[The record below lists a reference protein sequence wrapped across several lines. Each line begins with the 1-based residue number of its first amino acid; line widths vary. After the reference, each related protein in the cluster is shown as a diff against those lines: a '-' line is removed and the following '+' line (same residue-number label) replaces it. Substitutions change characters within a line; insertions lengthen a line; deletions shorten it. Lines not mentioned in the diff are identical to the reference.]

1 MMNTP
6 IHDLERVRPVARSGS
21 RHPVLRRVPF
31 FSRLS
36 DQQLDRLGEHC
47 ATKVFRDGTLVIC
60 EGDQTDSMYV
70 IVAGSVRVFLGD
82 DRGKEVTLANLGPF
96 DYFGELAP
104 LDESPRSASVVTTS
118 RTTCL
123 VIAKQDL
130 QRCLADDPQLYLDVV
145 RTLTSRVRALNER
158 TRSLALKDVSGRVW
172 SVLLDMA
179 EEAPEAGLVVCPRP
193 THQELANLVGAS
205 REMVCRVL
213 KDMASSGRL
222 RMEAERIVLPATRR
236 P

>member
-1 MMNTP
+1 MMNTQTRGL
-6 IHDLERVRPVARSGS
+6 DRVRPIARPAS
-21 RHPVLRRVPF
+21 RHPILRRVPF

-36 DQQLDRLGEHC
+36 DQQLDRLGEHS

-60 EGDQTDSMYV
+60 EGDHTDSMYV

-104 LDESPRSASVVTTS
+104 LDNSPRSASVVTTA

-123 VIAKQDL
+123 VIAKHDL

-145 RTLTSRVRALNER
+145 RTLTSRVRTLNER

-172 SVLLDMA
+172 SVLLDTA
-179 EEAPEAGLVVCPRP
+179 EQAPDTGLVVRPRP

-213 KDMASSGRL
+213 KDMAASGRL
-222 RMEAERIVLPATRR
+222 RMEAERIVLAAVPRG
-236 P
+236 